1 MIGPEAVRQLLRD
14 ELRVKVETT
23 YDGPVVDSVTVS
35 LWLHGE
41 KIAEHSSYLGWPE
54 RKEGTT

>member
-1 MIGPEAVRQLLRD
+1 VIGAEAVRQLLRN

-23 YDGPVVDSVTVS
+23 YDGPVIDEVTVS

-41 KIAEHSSYLGWPE
+41 KIAEHSDYLGWPK